1 MVMAVCS
8 TLICAPLDSLSS
20 LSTVPANKDSF
31 LILHLEYQ
39 SRLHQLQIFEDI
51 DVAYIS
57 ILF

>member
-20 LSTVPANKDSF
+20 LSTVPANKDLF

-39 SRLHQLQIFEDI
+39 SRLNQLQIFEDTE
-51 DVAYIS
+51 VAYIS